1 MIVQSSG
8 SERTTAAAV
17 NISAIFFPYLGP
29 VIGAVLA
36 RNSKFV
42 RFHAYRCLIEQIVST
57 LIIGTLAIT
66 SLAFTIYSLSKTM
79 EGGFDWHKIDWQ
91 TIVIKS
97 VITYLLLALWGV
109 INTILSIRDAVEAL
123 RGQLPAKPKWTER
136 KAMKLAKIGNN

>member
-1 MIVQSSG
+1 MIAQSSG
-8 SERTTAAAV
+8 SERTIAAAV
-17 NISAIFFPYLGP
+17 NISAIFFPYMGP
-29 VIGAVLA
+29 IVGALLA
-36 RNSKFV
+36 GQSKFV

-109 INTILSIRDAVEAL
+109 INTLLSVRDAIEAL

-136 KAMKLAKIGNN
+136 KAMKLAKIGIN